1 MSSLPDM
8 LREKVQPL
16 VEEEGLEMVELQFS
30 ASGAASILRV
40 FVDRAGGVT
49 LGQCASISRKLGDF
63 LDTEDLIPTRYTLE
77 VSSPGLDRPLTTAAD
92 FKRKIGEKV
101 RIVLTEST
109 DGKTEMVGKI
119 ENVQEKNLVFLEWS
133 DEAGSQGQAR
143 VIPLDRVARAKI
155 IL

>member
-1 MSSLPDM
+1 M
-8 LREKVQPL
+8 QPL

-30 ASGAASILRV
+30 TAGAASVLRV
-40 FVDRAGGVT
+40 FVDRRGGVT

-101 RIVLTEST
+101 RLVLTEST
-109 DGKTEMVGKI
+109 NGKTEMVGKI
-119 ENVQEKNLVFLEWS
+119 ENVQDKDLFFLESS
-133 DEAGSQGQAR
+133 DKAGSQEQTR